1 MSSEENKAIIRRY
14 FQEVLNEGK
23 IEVVDELVT
32 TKLASHQP
40 PFRATLYGREVLK
53 QLIGYNLI
61 VFPDR
66 RVDIEDIVAE
76 EDKVAVR
83 GTFRGTYHGA
93 PLGDDSSC
101 KIADGVMPVVC
112 ISGMAIFRIEDKKIA
127 EFWVEEDFVEALRQ
141 LGIPAVFPPELAL
154 VKAMTMN

>member
-1 MSSEENKAIIRRY
+1 MSTEENKTIIRRY

-23 IEVVDELVT
+23 IEVVDELVAT
-32 TKLASHQP
+32 EVALHQP
-40 PFRATLYGREVLK
+40 PFRATLHGLEVLK
-53 QLIGYNLI
+53 QLIGYNRT

-76 EDKVAVR
+76 ADKVAVR

-93 PLGDDSSC
+93 PLGHESPR
-101 KIADGVMPVVC
+101 KIADGVMPVVLV
-112 ISGMAIFRIEDKKIA
+112 SGMAIFRIDATKIA
-127 EFWVEEDFVEALRQ
+127 EVWTEEDFVEALRQ

-154 VKAMTMN
+154 VKGWTSN